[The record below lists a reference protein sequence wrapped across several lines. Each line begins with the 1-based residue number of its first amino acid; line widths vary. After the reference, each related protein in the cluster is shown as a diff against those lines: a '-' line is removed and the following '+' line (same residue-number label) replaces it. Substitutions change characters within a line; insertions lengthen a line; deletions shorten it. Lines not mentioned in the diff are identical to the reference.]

1 MRRAFKVHEKNYGP
15 SYNVEVITEILVR
28 LQNKDISKGFN
39 IGDKVMYENQE
50 AEIMKINVSGMVQ
63 IEITYPTN
71 VHLVQRQKDHRA
83 IKDDSGTST
92 YYFSD
97 R

>member
-1 MRRAFKVHEKNYGP
+1 MLASMGFPSSYMRIAFKVHGKNYGH
-15 SYNVEVITEILVR
+15 SYNVEVITEIMVR

-63 IEITYPTN
+63 IDGHN
-71 VHLVQRQKDHRA
+71 VDNMAFIRK
-83 IKDDSGTST
+83 KKSEN
-92 YYFSD
+92 F
-97 R
+97 